1 MRLCGAIQLSC
12 FAGLFPAS
20 IQAIKETYDYVI
32 VGGGTAGLTVGD
44 RLSESGKHSVLVI
57 EYGYLEPDGQR
68 PGTLY
73 NITSAPVAGLNN
85 RTFPVSIGC
94 VVGGSSAVNGMIFQR
109 GNAKDYDV
117 WGELGGGNSRVR
129 WDWVDM
135 LKYFKKSIQMTA
147 PKPETAAFDLRYD
160 TKYWGRN
167 LTTNHTIFAT
177 FGNVINPKTH
187 AFYEAAK
194 RLSGMK
200 VSPDAGSGQL
210 GLQYYQTSTNPY
222 TGERSYSRTGHWDR
236 LNRANYDLLTATR
249 VNKIVFDHHRAAGVQ
264 IYPRGESSK
273 KTTIRAR
280 KEVILAAGAIHTPQI
295 LQLSGI
301 GPADLLKRAGIP
313 VEVDL
318 PGVGYN
324 FQDHTFIPAVSFSW
338 LTSPPI
344 PEHLNITVVDDG
356 LGRTSLGLSVELPV
370 VSPGSFKRIASKY
383 ESRDPATYLPKG
395 TDRTI
400 IRGYRK
406 QQQIYAREMR
416 AKDFSFLRATFS
428 GDPSFVPIII
438 HPVSR
443 GTVLIDPAA
452 GSDIEV
458 EPIVNYRA
466 ASNPIDV
473 DVAVEEIKFLR
484 RFMTTGELS
493 RYNATEVVPGPG
505 YESDEALGAWVR
517 ANTIPSVYHPVGTA
531 AKMPREWGG
540 VVGEDLMVY
549 GVRGLSV
556 VDASMMPTIVAGT
569 TSMTVY
575 AVAEKAADL
584 IKLRAGT
591 MV

>member
-1 MRLCGAIQLSC
+1 MKAWSVILACLAV
-12 FAGLFPAS
+12 FPAH
-20 IQAIKETYDYVI
+20 IQAINDSYDYVI

-44 RLSESGKHSVLVI
+44 RLSESGKYSVLVI

-73 NITSAPVAGLNN
+73 NITSAPVSGLNN
-85 RTFPVSIGC
+85 KTFPVSIGC
-94 VVGGSSAVNGMIFQR
+94 VVGGSSAVNGMVFQR

-117 WGELGGGNSRVR
+117 WGELGGGNPRVS
-129 WDWVDM
+129 WSWVDM
-135 LKYFKKSIQMTA
+135 LMYFKKSIQMTA

-160 TKYWGRN
+160 TRYWGRN
-167 LTTNHTIFAT
+167 FTTNHTIFAT

-187 AFYEAAK
+187 PFYEAAK
-194 RLSGMK
+194 RLPGMK

-210 GLQYYQTSTNPY
+210 GLQYYQTSTSPY
-222 TGERSYSRTGHWDR
+222 TGARSYSRTGHWDG
-236 LNRANYDLLTATR
+236 LNRANYHLLAATR
-249 VNKIVFDHHRAAGVQ
+249 VSKVIFDRDRAAGVQ
-264 IYPRGESSK
+264 IYPRGEK
-273 KTTIRAR
+273 ARNTVIRAK

-301 GPADLLKRAGIP
+301 GPADLLKRAGVP
-313 VEVDL
+313 VKVDL

-324 FQDHTFIPAVSFSW
+324 FQDHTFIPAVAFSW
-338 LTSPPI
+338 STSPPI
-344 PEHLNITVVDDG
+344 PAHLNTSVVDDK

-370 VSPGSFKRIASKY
+370 VSPRSFKRIASQY
-383 ESRDPATYLPKG
+383 ESQDPAAYLPKG
-395 TDRTI
+395 TDKTVV
-400 IRGYRK
+400 RGYRK

-416 AKDFSFLRATFS
+416 AREFSFLRATLS
-428 GDPSFVPIII
+428 GEPSFVPIVI

-458 EPIVNYRA
+458 EPIVDYRA
-466 ASNPIDV
+466 ASNPTDV

-484 RFMTTGELS
+484 RLMTSGDLA
-493 RYNATEVVPGPG
+493 RYNATELAPGPG
-505 YESDEALGAWVR
+505 YESDEALAAWVR

-540 VVGEDLMVY
+540 VVAEDLLVY

-556 VDASMMPTIVAGT
+556 VDASIMPTIVAGT

-584 IKLRAGT
+584 IRLRAGRDI
-591 MV
+591 

>member
-1 MRLCGAIQLSC
+1 MRLCGVIQVSC

-85 RTFPVSIGC
+85 KTFPVSIGC
-94 VVGGSSAVNGMIFQR
+94 VVGGSSAVNGMVFQR

-117 WGELGGGNSRVR
+117 WGELGGGNPRVR
-129 WDWVDM
+129 WNWVDM

-177 FGNVINPKTH
+177 FGNVISPKTH

-222 TGERSYSRTGHWDR
+222 TGERSYSRTGHWDG

-249 VNKIVFDHHRAAGVQ
+249 ANKIVFDHHRAAGVQ
-264 IYPRGESSK
+264 IYPRGESTK

-313 VEVDL
+313 VKVDL

-338 LTSPPI
+338 LTSPLI

-356 LGRTSLGLSVELPV
+356 LGKTSLGLSVELPV

-383 ESRDPATYLPKG
+383 ESQDPATYLPKD

-505 YESDEALGAWVR
+505 LESDEALGAWVR

-591 MV
+591 IV

>member
-1 MRLCGAIQLSC
+1 M
-12 FAGLFPAS
+12 
-20 IQAIKETYDYVI
+20 
-32 VGGGTAGLTVGD
+32 
-44 RLSESGKHSVLVI
+44 
-57 EYGYLEPDGQR
+57 
-68 PGTLY
+68 
-73 NITSAPVAGLNN
+73 
-85 RTFPVSIGC
+85 
-94 VVGGSSAVNGMIFQR
+94 
-109 GNAKDYDV
+109 
-117 WGELGGGNSRVR
+117 
-129 WDWVDM
+129 
-135 LKYFKKSIQMTA
+135 
-147 PKPETAAFDLRYD
+147 
-160 TKYWGRN
+160 
-167 LTTNHTIFAT
+167 
-177 FGNVINPKTH
+177 
-187 AFYEAAK
+187 
-194 RLSGMK
+194 
-200 VSPDAGSGQL
+200 
-210 GLQYYQTSTNPY
+210 
-222 TGERSYSRTGHWDR
+222 
-236 LNRANYDLLTATR
+236 
-249 VNKIVFDHHRAAGVQ
+249 
-264 IYPRGESSK
+264 
-273 KTTIRAR
+273 
-280 KEVILAAGAIHTPQI
+280 
-295 LQLSGI
+295 
-301 GPADLLKRAGIP
+301 
-313 VEVDL
+313 
-318 PGVGYN
+318 
-324 FQDHTFIPAVSFSW
+324 
-338 LTSPPI
+338 
-344 PEHLNITVVDDG
+344 VDDG

-383 ESRDPATYLPKG
+383 ESQDPATYLPKD

-505 YESDEALGAWVR
+505 LESDEALGAWVR

-575 AVAEKAADL
+575 AVAEKVRIDLDFFLLNLQADKREQAADL

-591 MV
+591 IV